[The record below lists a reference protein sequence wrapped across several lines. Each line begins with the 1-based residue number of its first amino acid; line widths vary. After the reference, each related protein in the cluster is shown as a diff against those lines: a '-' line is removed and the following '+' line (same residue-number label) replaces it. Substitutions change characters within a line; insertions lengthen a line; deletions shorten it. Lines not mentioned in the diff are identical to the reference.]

1 MSSDSGALRAP
12 RLAEMAADRL
22 RSRILR
28 GDLEDGDLLPPQD
41 RLLVE
46 FGVSRPTIREAL
58 RILETEG
65 LVSIRRGATGGAVVH
80 CPRAE
85 NTAYSLGLVLESR
98 AVTVHDVGLALK
110 RLEADCAALCAER
123 PDRAETVVP
132 SLRRC
137 NETARLQIDEPL
149 AYTHT
154 MAEFHEQMI
163 EQCGN
168 ATLAV
173 LAGAVESLHL
183 AHVKAWAEQVTGS
196 GQFPDREYRL
206 AGLGVHEDLTDL
218 IAAGDGAAASALAL
232 DHFDPYQFYVSD
244 EDPERPVTA
253 APLRHLPSS
262 PS

>member
-1 MSSDSGALRAP
+1 MGSDSGALRAP

-28 GDLEDGDLLPPQD
+28 GDLQNGDFLPSQD
-41 RLLVE
+41 RLLTE

-65 LVSIRRGATGGAVVH
+65 LVSVRRGATGGALVH
-80 CPRAE
+80 RPTEE

-132 SLRRC
+132 GLRRC
-137 NETARLQIDEPL
+137 NETARRQVDDPL
-149 AYTHT
+149 AYTHA

-163 EQCGN
+163 ERCGN
-168 ATLAV
+168 TTLSV

-183 AHVKAWAEQVTGS
+183 AHVKAWAERVSET
-196 GQFPDREYRL
+196 GQFPDRDYRL
-206 AGLGVHEDLTDL
+206 AGLDAHEELTEL
-218 IAAGDGAAASALAL
+218 ISAGEVAATAARAL
-232 DHFDPYQFYVSD
+232 DHFDPHQFYVRE
-244 EDPERPVTA
+244 EDSERPVTA
-253 APLRHLPSS
+253 APLRHS
-262 PS
+262 PQPPG